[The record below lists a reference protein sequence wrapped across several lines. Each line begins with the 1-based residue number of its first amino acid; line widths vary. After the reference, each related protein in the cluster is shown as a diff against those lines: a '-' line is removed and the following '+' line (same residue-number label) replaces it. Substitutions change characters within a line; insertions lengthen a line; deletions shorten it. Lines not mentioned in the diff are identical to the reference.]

1 MGAIVIVVLAIIGL
15 LVILP
20 LVGNIIGLIVML
32 LIWALI
38 GWLAGKL
45 MRGRGFGTVGNI
57 LLGAGGG
64 LVGNFVFGLLGWNLP
79 IIGGVIGAVLLVYL
93 VRALGIDRNFA
104 R

>member
-15 LVILP
+15 LVLLP
-20 LVGNIIGLIVML
+20 LVGNVVGLIVML

-64 LVGNFVFGLLGWNLP
+64 FVGNFVFGLLGWNLP

-93 VRALGIDRNFA
+93 VRALDIDRNFA

>member
-20 LVGNIIGLIVML
+20 LVGNVIGLIVML

-64 LVGNFVFGLLGWNLP
+64 FVGNFVFGLLGWNLP
-79 IIGGVIGAVLLVYL
+79 IIGGVIGAILLVYL

>member
-15 LVILP
+15 LVLLP
-20 LVGNIIGLIVML
+20 LVGNVVGLIVML

-45 MRGRGFGTVGNI
+45 MRGRGFGT
-57 LLGAGGG
+57 
-64 LVGNFVFGLLGWNLP
+64 VGNFVFGLLGWNLP

-93 VRALGIDRNFA
+93 VRALDIDRNFA